1 MTEKELGESLLT
13 WDAYGKPTDPRMVTL
28 AVLARDRRRVR
39 WATALAVLFWLLAIG
54 AVIGMVIFFHVQLE
68 PRLKLYVRTVE
79 GRDIAAWVMVA
90 QWAADAVLAT
100 ALIVLLAAL
109 STVALVFTS
118 RRATLRQVNAN
129 LAAIADELRQL
140 RTSGRA
146 IDSQHAPPRTP

>member
-1 MTEKELGESLLT
+1 MGS
-13 WDAYGKPTDPRMVTL
+13 
-28 AVLARDRRRVR
+28 
-39 WATALAVLFWLLAIG
+39 LFWLLAIG

-79 GRDIAAWVMVA
+79 ARDIAAWVMVA

-129 LAAIADELRQL
+129 LAAIAEELRQL
-140 RTSGRA
+140 RKDRHDVNSP
-146 IDSQHAPPRTP
+146 HVPPGLP

>member
-1 MTEKELGESLLT
+1 MTEKDLGESLLT
-13 WDAYGKPTDPRMVTL
+13 WDAYGKPADPRMVTL

-39 WATALAVLFWLLAIG
+39 WATALTVLFWLLAIG
-54 AVIGMVIFFHVQLE
+54 TVIGMVIFFHVQLE

-129 LAAIADELRQL
+129 LAAIAEELRQL
-140 RTSGRA
+140 RKDRHDVNSP
-146 IDSQHAPPRTP
+146 HVPPGLP